1 MEEET
6 PNLAKSPLGDLLT
19 EDLSPMGLDEL
30 SARIDALESEIERCR
45 LIIESKKRSQSDA
58 EAIFRK

>member
-6 PNLAKSPLGDLLT
+6 PNFAESPLGDLLA
-19 EDLSPMGLDEL
+19 EDLNPMGLDEL
-30 SARIDALESEIERCR
+30 SARINALECEIERCR
-45 LIIESKKRSQSDA
+45 AIIESKKSSQSDA

>member
-6 PNLAKSPLGDLLT
+6 PNLAGAPLGDLLA

-45 LIIESKKRSQSDA
+45 TIIESKKSSHSNA
-58 EAIFRK
+58 EAIFRN

>member
-6 PNLAKSPLGDLLT
+6 PSIAGSPIGDLLA

-30 SARIDALESEIERCR
+30 SARIDALESEIKRCR
-45 LIIESKKRSQSDA
+45 VIIESKKSSHSDA

>member
-6 PNLAKSPLGDLLT
+6 PSIAGSPIGDLLA

-30 SARIDALESEIERCR
+30 SERIDALESEIERCR
-45 LIIESKKRSQSDA
+45 LIIESKKSSQSDA

>member
-6 PNLAKSPLGDLLT
+6 PSFAGSPIGDLLA

-45 LIIESKKRSQSDA
+45 LIIESKKSSQSDA

>member
-6 PNLAKSPLGDLLT
+6 PNLAGSLLGDLLA

-30 SARIDALESEIERCR
+30 SARIDALKSEIERCR
-45 LIIESKKRSQSDA
+45 EIIESKKSSHSDA

>member
-30 SARIDALESEIERCR
+30 SARIDALEIEIERCR
-45 LIIESKKRSQSDA
+45 VIIENKKSSQRDA